1 MTSVLIASYPF
12 GQSDPNP
19 RKWIREAG
27 GVLVES
33 PYPRKLSGPEL
44 GDLLEG
50 CEAVVASTEP
60 YDGPLLD
67 RHPQLRMI
75 ARTGVG
81 LDSVDL
87 EACRERGV
95 AVATT
100 PDAPTSSVTELTI
113 GLAVTLARQ
122 VGLADRAIRAGR
134 WERRTGWLLGERRIG
149 ILGFGR
155 IGQMLATY
163 LKPFGCE
170 VWATDIDP
178 SVAPAAERLGVK
190 LVERDELLGG
200 VDLLTLHVPLTPLTA
215 NFVDAAFLAQ
225 MRPGALLINAARG
238 QIVDEAAL
246 LAALKSG
253 HLGGAALDVYQVEP
267 YTGPLAAR
275 EDVILTAH
283 MGSCADAGRR
293 EMEYGAARA
302 IVAYLEGRD
311 PSGRVV

>member
-1 MTSVLIASYPF
+1 MKRVAIASYPF
-12 GQSDPNP
+12 GHTDPKP
-19 RKWIREAG
+19 REWIQAAG
-27 GVLVES
+27 GVLVDN
-33 PYPRKLSGPEL
+33 PYPRKLKQAEL
-44 GDLLEG
+44 AELLEG

-67 RHPQLRMI
+67 RHPQLRFI

-95 AVATT
+95 TVVTT
-100 PDAPTSSVTELTI
+100 PDAPTASVAELTL

-122 VGLADRAIRAGR
+122 VGLTDRALRAGR

-155 IGQMLATY
+155 IGQLVATY

-170 VWATDIDP
+170 LWATDIDP
-178 SVAPAAERLGVK
+178 ALAPAAERLGVR
-190 LVERDELLGG
+190 LVEQDELLAN
-200 VDLLTLHVPLTPLTA
+200 VDLLTLHVPLTPITRD
-215 NFVDAAFLAQ
+215 FVDAAFLAR
-225 MRPGALLINAARG
+225 MRPGALLLNAARG

-246 LAALKSG
+246 LAALESG

-267 YTGPLAAR
+267 YTGPIASR

-283 MGSCADAGRR
+283 MGSCSDAGRR

-302 IVAYLEGRD
+302 IVAYLEGRE
-311 PSGRVV
+311 PLGRVV